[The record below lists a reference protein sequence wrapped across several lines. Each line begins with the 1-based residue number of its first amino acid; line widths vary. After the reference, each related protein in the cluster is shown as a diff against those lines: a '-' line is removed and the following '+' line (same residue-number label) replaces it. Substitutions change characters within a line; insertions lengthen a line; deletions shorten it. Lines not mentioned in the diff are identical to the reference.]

1 MRRGPIYR
9 TPQPSGGTGSRV
21 SHFAAH
27 MPPEMQPPAST
38 LDQEVITISAFVL
51 VEGGSGGIRTPGAF
65 RHARFQGPRS
75 DVREQSGGMLPL
87 VTTKYRCSPD
97 SGERR

>member
-38 LDQEVITISAFVL
+38 PGREVITISAFVL
-51 VEGGSGGIRTPGAF
+51 VGGRKRRDSNPRYLSVRSLSSYGR
-65 RHARFQGPRS
+65 ARSHRAQNALTCRL
-75 DVREQSGGMLPL
+75 RAA
-87 VTTKYRCSPD
+87 
-97 SGERR
+97 